1 MADSK
6 RLELVKLIKEA
17 PSKQVENVFVGLT
30 YIFAVLLL
38 VFAIIPT
45 INTIFQINKEI
56 QEKQTVYKALENKII
71 ALSSLDG
78 QYNENLDKFKDLTL
92 LYPTSGNFS
101 LFLSNID
108 AVISRNNFVLDA
120 ISFSEYDRDTFQIK
134 TSVVKPWSVRIVVSG
149 KKVYLV
155 TLLRDLEAMPMF
167 PVIESLAYGTD
178 IDEEG
183 NTKYSI
189 TLRIYHVENPKFY
202 E

>member
-6 RLELVKLIKEA
+6 RVEFVRLIKEA
-17 PSKQVENVFVGLT
+17 PSKQVENVFIGLT
-30 YIFAVLLL
+30 YVLAILLL
-38 VFAIIPT
+38 VFAIVPT
-45 INTIFQINKEI
+45 INTIFQINREI
-56 QEKQTVYKALENKII
+56 QEKQTVYNALENKII
-71 ALSSLDG
+71 ALSSLDE
-78 QYNENLDKFKDLTL
+78 QYNENSEKFKDLTL

-108 AVISRNNFVLDA
+108 AVVARNNFVLDA
-120 ISFSEYDRDTFQIK
+120 ISFSEYDRDTFQIN
-134 TSVVKPWSVRIVVSG
+134 TSAIKPWSVRIAVSG

-155 TLLRDLEAMPMF
+155 TFLRELEAMPMF

-178 IDEEG
+178 VDDEG

>member
-178 IDEEG
+178 IDDEG

>member
-6 RLELVKLIKEA
+6 RLKLVKLIKEA

-178 IDEEG
+178 IDDEG

>member
-38 VFAIIPT
+38 IFAIIPT

-178 IDEEG
+178 IDDEG